1 MDLQTIQSS
10 VETPSERS
18 ADLVFTGTAVFVA
31 HGQVILNATSSAF
44 TPGTRVVASIVEID
58 NAGIPLIGAARMTI
72 HNVRPY
78 QGGVQV
84 WANIEWNS
92 NLRVRVSY
100 IWET

>member
-1 MDLQTIQSS
+1 MI
-10 VETPSERS
+10 P
-18 ADLVFTGTAVFVA
+18 
-31 HGQVILNATSSAF
+31 NATSSAF

-58 NAGIPLIGAARMTI
+58 NACIPLIGAARMTI

-84 WANIEWNS
+84 WANIEWNA
-92 NLRVRVSY
+92 NLRVRVSR